1 MGGRKRRRLYPIV
14 DKSLQ
19 YKFLALV
26 FVYGMI
32 IVLFIGVV
40 LFVPDILDI
49 MNEDLSLELRAKAAD
64 RMLALHFRIW
74 PAVLALVCLLA
85 IHSFR
90 VFLRIA
96 GPLYRF
102 KQAFASVGEGD
113 LGFRLK
119 LRKKDYLHE
128 EEKAFNKMLDG
139 LQERLEMLSE
149 CLRKGMVSIE
159 ALEKTLTKKNL
170 DSEEKRLL
178 LEHGNSLKAMA
189 GEMMRFQLNKSS
201 ESDEE
206 ERATGA
212 PP

>member
-1 MGGRKRRRLYPIV
+1 MEGRKRRRLYPIV

-32 IVLFIGVV
+32 IVFFIGIV

-64 RMLALHFRIW
+64 RMLALHFRVW

-90 VFLRIA
+90 IFLRIA

-128 EEKAFNKMLDG
+128 EEKAFNRMLDG
-139 LQERLEMLSE
+139 LQERLEMLSQ
-149 CLRKGMVSIE
+149 CLGKGMASIE
-159 ALEKTLTKKNL
+159 ALEKTLTKENL
-170 DSEEKRLL
+170 GSEEKQLL
-178 LEHGNSLKAMA
+178 LEHRNRLKAMA
-189 GEMMRFQLNKSS
+189 EEIGRFQLNKSG
-201 ESDEE
+201 ERGEE
-206 ERATGA
+206 EQDTRT
-212 PP
+212 P